1 MAKLSQGILGGISGK
16 VGTVVGGSW
25 KGIDYIRSKPA
36 QVANPRTEGQVAQRT
51 KFSATIEFLQPL
63 NPFLKI
69 GYKNYANKKT
79 AFNAAMSYVLQN
91 AITGTAPNFTVDYQ
105 NALVSRGSLTKALN
119 PNAVSTNVAE
129 IDFTWSNNAGSGNAL
144 ATDKAMLVVYNPS
157 DKSATYT
164 TAGADRSTGAAT
176 IQVPATFSGDNV
188 EVYIAFISAD
198 GVAVS
203 DSIYVGQITVA

>member
-36 QVANPRTEGQVAQRT
+36 QVSNPRTEGQVAQRN
-51 KFSATIEFLQPL
+51 KFTATLEFLQPL
-63 NPFLKI
+63 NPFLRI
-69 GYKNYANKKT
+69 GYKNYTNKKS
-79 AFNAAMSYVLQN
+79 AFNAAMSYILKN
-91 AITGTAPNFTVDYQ
+91 AITGTAPNFSVDYQ
-105 NALVSRGSLTKALN
+105 NAMVSRGSLTGALN
-119 PNAVSTNVAE
+119 PNGASTNVAE
-129 IDFTWSNNAGSGNAL
+129 IDFSWTDNSGSGNAV
-144 ATDKAMLVVYNPS
+144 ATDKAMLVAFNPT
-157 DKSATYT
+157 DKSATYV
-164 TAGADRSTGAAT
+164 TAGADRSTGNAT
-176 IQVPATFSGDNV
+176 LQVPSTFSGDNV